1 MFMSS
6 PKCEIRH
13 FHVVVGQKCTKKG
26 DAHAKVFVSLNKF
39 KPIAFLQF
47 SLPLP
52 LPSLLLKLPINLSG
66 AALISLTC
74 SRFMVASSSL

>member
-6 PKCEIRH
+6 PKREIRH

-47 SLPLP
+47 LLPLQ
-52 LPSLLLKLPINLSG
+52 SLLLKLPINLSG

>member
-6 PKCEIRH
+6 PKREIRH

-47 SLPLP
+47 SLPLS
-52 LPSLLLKLPINLSG
+52 SLLLKLPINLSG

>member
-6 PKCEIRH
+6 PKREIRH

-52 LPSLLLKLPINLSG
+52 SPLLKLPINLSRETFNKQSY
-66 AALISLTC
+66 L
-74 SRFMVASSSL
+74 

>member
-6 PKCEIRH
+6 PKREIRH
-13 FHVVVGQKCTKKG
+13 FHDVVGQKCTKKG

-52 LPSLLLKLPINLSG
+52 SLLLKLPINLSG